1 MKNIIAIL
9 LIISNLSLFSQ
20 IDLNVSMLEMSN
32 FYSDITFMS
41 IKEWEKPEEPNLK
54 YFAADFGYQEYYYIT
69 DSLDIVNV
77 CMFKYNKF
85 RLPSLIWLYNQQYK
99 VIKPDQSWE
108 YTINMK
114 HPVIITIERNEKVES
129 NDYFIVHTLQFAN

>member
-1 MKNIIAIL
+1 MKNIIATL

-20 IDLNVSMLEMSN
+20 IDLNVTMFELDN
-32 FYSDITFMS
+32 FYSDITFLS
-41 IKEWEKPEEPNLK
+41 VKEWENPDQPNVK

-69 DSLDIVNV
+69 DSLGLVNV

-99 VIKPDQSWE
+99 TINPDKSWE
-108 YTINMK
+108 YKLSINYY
-114 HPVIITIERNEKVES
+114 VTVTIERNEKVDS